1 MTDKIEYKGEF
12 YTKDELIDVLM
23 EKVYEL
29 ERDNEDLQS
38 EIDYMKEEY
47 VPRQVDPYEE
57 YGLSQSDFI

>member
-23 EKVYEL
+23 EEVYEL

-38 EIDYMKEEY
+38 EIDNMKENY

>member
-1 MTDKIEYKGEF
+1 MTDKIEYKEEF

-23 EKVYEL
+23 EEIHEL

-38 EIDYMKEEY
+38 EIDNMKEEY
-47 VPRQVDPYEE
+47 VPREINPYEE

>member
-23 EKVYEL
+23 EEVYEL

-38 EIDYMKEEY
+38 EIDNMKENY
-47 VPRQVDPYEE
+47 VPRQIDPYEE
-57 YGLSQSDFI
+57 YGLSRSDFI

>member
-23 EKVYEL
+23 EEVYEL

-38 EIDYMKEEY
+38 EIDDMKEEY

>member
-23 EKVYEL
+23 EEIYEL

-38 EIDYMKEEY
+38 EIDNMKENY
-47 VPRQVDPYEE
+47 VPRQIDPYEE

>member
-23 EKVYEL
+23 EEVYEL
-29 ERDNEDLQS
+29 ERDNDDLQS
-38 EIDYMKEEY
+38 EIDNMKEEY

>member
-1 MTDKIEYKGEF
+1 MTDKIEYKVEY

-23 EKVYEL
+23 EEVYEL

-38 EIDYMKEEY
+38 EIDNMKEEY

>member
-1 MTDKIEYKGEF
+1 MTDKIEYKGKF

-23 EKVYEL
+23 EEVYEL
-29 ERDNEDLQS
+29 ERNNEDLQS
-38 EIDYMKEEY
+38 EIDDMKEEY

>member
-23 EKVYEL
+23 EEIYEL

-38 EIDYMKEEY
+38 EIDNMKEEY
-47 VPRQVDPYEE
+47 VPRQIDPYEE

>member
-23 EKVYEL
+23 EEIYEL

-38 EIDYMKEEY
+38 EIDNMKENY

>member
-23 EKVYEL
+23 EEVYEL

-38 EIDYMKEEY
+38 EIDNMKENY
-47 VPRQVDPYEE
+47 VPRQIDPYEE

>member
-23 EKVYEL
+23 EEVYEL

-38 EIDYMKEEY
+38 EIDNMKENY
-47 VPRQVDPYEE
+47 VPRQIDPYEE
-57 YGLSQSDFI
+57 YGLSQNDFI

>member
-12 YTKDELIDVLM
+12 YTKDELIDVLT
-23 EKVYEL
+23 EEVYEL

-38 EIDYMKEEY
+38 EIDNMKEEY

>member
-1 MTDKIEYKGEF
+1 MTDKIEYKGAF

-23 EKVYEL
+23 EEVYEL

-38 EIDYMKEEY
+38 EIDNMKENY

-57 YGLSQSDFI
+57 YGLSQSNFI

>member
-23 EKVYEL
+23 EEVYEL
-29 ERDNEDLQS
+29 ERDNEALQS
-38 EIDYMKEEY
+38 EIDNMKEEY

>member
-23 EKVYEL
+23 EEVYEL

-38 EIDYMKEEY
+38 EIDNMKENY
-47 VPRQVDPYEE
+47 VPRQTDPYEE
-57 YGLSQSDFI
+57 YGLNQSDFI

>member
-23 EKVYEL
+23 EEIYEL

-38 EIDYMKEEY
+38 EIDNMKENY
-47 VPRQVDPYEE
+47 VPRQIDPYEE
-57 YGLSQSDFI
+57 YGSSQSDFI

>member
-23 EKVYEL
+23 EEVYEL

-38 EIDYMKEEY
+38 EIDNMKEEY

>member
-1 MTDKIEYKGEF
+1 MIDKIEYKGEF

-23 EKVYEL
+23 EEVYEL

-38 EIDYMKEEY
+38 EIDNMKENY
-47 VPRQVDPYEE
+47 VPRQIDPYEE

>member
-23 EKVYEL
+23 EEVYEL

-38 EIDYMKEEY
+38 EIDNMKENY
-47 VPRQVDPYEE
+47 VPRQTDPYEE

>member
-23 EKVYEL
+23 EEVYEL
-29 ERDNEDLQS
+29 ERDNDDLQS

>member
-12 YTKDELIDVLM
+12 YTKDELMDVLRD
-23 EKVYEL
+23 EVYEL

-38 EIDYMKEEY
+38 EIDNMKEEY

>member
-23 EKVYEL
+23 EEVYEL

-38 EIDYMKEEY
+38 EIDNMKEEY

-57 YGLSQSDFI
+57 FGLSQSDFI

>member
-23 EKVYEL
+23 EEVYEL

-38 EIDYMKEEY
+38 EIDNMKENY
-47 VPRQVDPYEE
+47 IPRQIDPYEE

>member
-23 EKVYEL
+23 EEVYEL

-38 EIDYMKEEY
+38 EIDNMNENY
-47 VPRQVDPYEE
+47 VPRQIDPYEE

>member
-23 EKVYEL
+23 EEIHEL

-38 EIDYMKEEY
+38 EIDDMKEEY

>member
-23 EKVYEL
+23 EEIYEL

-38 EIDYMKEEY
+38 EIDDMKEEY

-57 YGLSQSDFI
+57 YGLNQSDFI

>member
-23 EKVYEL
+23 EEIYEL

-38 EIDYMKEEY
+38 EIDNMKENY
-47 VPRQVDPYEE
+47 VPRQIDPYEE
-57 YGLSQSDFI
+57 YGFSQSDFI

>member
-23 EKVYEL
+23 EEIYEL

-38 EIDYMKEEY
+38 EIDNMKEKY

>member
-23 EKVYEL
+23 EEIYEL

-38 EIDYMKEEY
+38 EIDNMKENY
-47 VPRQVDPYEE
+47 VPRQIDPYEE
-57 YGLSQSDFI
+57 YGLSQNDFI

>member
-12 YTKDELIDVLM
+12 YTKDELINVLM
-23 EKVYEL
+23 EEVYEL
-29 ERDNEDLQS
+29 ERDNDDLQS
-38 EIDYMKEEY
+38 EIDNMKEEY

>member
-23 EKVYEL
+23 EEIYEL

-38 EIDYMKEEY
+38 EIDNMKENY
-47 VPRQVDPYEE
+47 VPRQVEPYEE

>member
-23 EKVYEL
+23 EEVYEL
-29 ERDNEDLQS
+29 ERDNDDLQS
-38 EIDYMKEEY
+38 EIDNMKDEY

>member
-23 EKVYEL
+23 EENYEL
-29 ERDNEDLQS
+29 EREVEDLQS
-38 EIDYMKEEY
+38 QLDDMKEEY
-47 VPRQVDPYEE
+47 VPRQTDPYEE

>member
-23 EKVYEL
+23 EEVYEL

-38 EIDYMKEEY
+38 EIDNMKEEY
-47 VPRQVDPYEE
+47 VPRQIDSYEE

>member
-23 EKVYEL
+23 EEVYEL

-38 EIDYMKEEY
+38 EIDNMKENY
-47 VPRQVDPYEE
+47 VPRQVDPYQE

>member
-23 EKVYEL
+23 EEIYEL
-29 ERDNEDLQS
+29 ELDNGELQS
-38 EIDYMKEEY
+38 EIDNMKEEY
-47 VPRQVDPYEE
+47 VSRETEPYEE

>member
-23 EKVYEL
+23 EEVYEL

-38 EIDYMKEEY
+38 EIDNMKEDY